1 MKVADPST
9 MLHPSFP
16 EGVNILFFAPRQEAL
31 PHPDCAGHLIRLHR
45 CKVCP
50 SLMQLKPGC
59 CSHIANAHFQAH
71 MVMTAF
77 AGLCLACKSEA
88 CLGH

>member
-16 EGVNILFFAPRQEAL
+16 DGVNILFFAPRQEAL
-31 PHPDCAGHLIRLHR
+31 PQPDCAGQLIRLHR

-50 SLMQLKPGC
+50 SLMQLQPGC
-59 CSHIANAHFQAH
+59 CSHIASAHLVSSHGNDGICWRVFGMH
-71 MVMTAF
+71 V
-77 AGLCLACKSEA
+77 
-88 CLGH
+88 